1 MVWYG
6 LACTLEYGAKMV
18 SLVVSIFV
26 YDLCSSCSL
35 DQLSALSRFSSV
47 EWRCSLSAT
56 IIFYSANRRDSLLYL
71 CGRGVTAMDAYII
84 RYINWRTRLCLKTRS
99 VFLGLSKYF
108 DRIYD
113 KFIYYVEKK

>member
-1 MVWYG
+1 
-6 LACTLEYGAKMV
+6 
-18 SLVVSIFV
+18 
-26 YDLCSSCSL
+26 
-35 DQLSALSRFSSV
+35 
-47 EWRCSLSAT
+47 
-56 IIFYSANRRDSLLYL
+56 
-71 CGRGVTAMDAYII
+71 MDAYII